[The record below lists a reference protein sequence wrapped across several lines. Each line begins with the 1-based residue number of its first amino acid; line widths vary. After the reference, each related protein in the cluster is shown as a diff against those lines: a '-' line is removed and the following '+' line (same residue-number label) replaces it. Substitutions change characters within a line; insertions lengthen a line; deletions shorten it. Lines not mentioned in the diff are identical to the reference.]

1 VPDAESLLAEAAGHI
16 RAIAAGAE
24 KGIEEAVAWVRRHGL

>member
-1 VPDAESLLAEAAGHI
+1 VPDAESLLAEAAAHI

-24 KGIEEAVAWVRRHGL
+24 RDAERALAWLAAHGL